1 LKLNRSPHQAIFFER
16 HDFQGHSM
24 LSIRSNPRP
33 ATLITLGVALIIIFA
48 ISGTGAFA
56 HVRWF
61 VDANVTLEN
70 FVAYSIVDPEVLI
83 WIAIAFVLVG
93 ASVVLDAALPN
104 VRIVGSNT
112 RQDFIEILRI
122 LTGMSILL
130 TAWDGAIIAPHLI
143 ASGAF
148 GTVLIF
154 LQAII
159 GILFIANRFV
169 RHAAILLIILH
180 LGLIIQFGVLAAMEY
195 LMMVG
200 IAVFFLINNL
210 PTVELREQF
219 KPFSV
224 AIMRILAGISLI
236 TLGLAEKLFGAVM
249 AEGFLAANPW
259 NFMPAL
265 GFEFFTDRLFALS
278 AGFTEVIFGI
288 ILVLG
293 TTTRLNVLALSVVLL
308 SSNVLFIIEGNH
320 EAALVEFVGHMPIIG
335 VALVLLLLGA
345 GQRWKLRKL
354 PSQWCRKNTNSKTI
368 GIPGD
373 V

>member
-1 LKLNRSPHQAIFFER
+1 MRSTGPKLLSSPFFMA
-16 HDFQGHSM
+16 GA
-24 LSIRSNPRP
+24 LL
-33 ATLITLGVALIIIFA
+33 TLILGLQA
-48 ISGTGAFA
+48 TGASA

-61 VDANVTLEN
+61 VDTNVTIDN
-70 FVAYSIVDPEVLI
+70 FVAYSITDIEVLV
-83 WIAIAFVLVG
+83 WIAVTFALVG
-93 ASVVLDAALPN
+93 TSIILDAKLPN
-104 VRIVGSNT
+104 VRIVGSET
-112 RQDFIEILRI
+112 RHDFIEILRI
-122 LTGMSILL
+122 FTGMSLLL
-130 TAWDGAIIAPHLI
+130 TAYEGAIVAPHLI
-143 ASGAF
+143 AYGAF
-148 GTVLIF
+148 GTKLIF

-180 LGLIIQFGVLAAMEY
+180 LGLTVQFGILAALEY
-195 LMMVG
+195 VIMIG
-200 IAVFFLINNL
+200 IAIFLLINNL
-210 PTVELREQF
+210 PTVELRQQY

-236 TLGLAEKLFGAVM
+236 TLGLAEKLFGAIL
-249 AEGFLAANPW
+249 AESFLAANPW
-259 NFMPAL
+259 NFLPAL
-265 GFEFFTDRLFALS
+265 GFDFFTDRLFALS

-308 SSNVLFIIEGNH
+308 SSNILFLIEGNN
-320 EAALVEFVGHMPIIG
+320 EAALVEFVGHMPVIG

-354 PSQWCRKNTNSKTI
+354 LPDWRKNTNLKTI
-368 GIPGD
+368 RVPSD